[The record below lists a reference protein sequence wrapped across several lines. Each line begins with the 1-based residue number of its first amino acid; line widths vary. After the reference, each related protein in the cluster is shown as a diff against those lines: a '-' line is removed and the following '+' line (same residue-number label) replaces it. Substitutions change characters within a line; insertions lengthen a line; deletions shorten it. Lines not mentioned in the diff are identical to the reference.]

1 MRTFI
6 AIEMPAAVR
15 DLLAD
20 LQQRLDHTLNDAH
33 AGNRVRWTT
42 APNLHLT
49 LRFLGETSDSQRSIV
64 ERELASRLH
73 LQPAFA
79 LGLHQLGCFPNW
91 GRPTIVWGDFTGATG
106 QLASVQA
113 LVETAVRVAGFAA
126 EERPFTPHLTI
137 GRVKKDVTAREQQ
150 QLGEVLQQ
158 AQARSAALMAAPA
171 AQFTVD
177 AVAFVQSELRP
188 SGPVYTTLT
197 SYSLNG

>member
-20 LQQRLDHTLNDAH
+20 LQHRLDHTLNEAQ

-42 APNLHLT
+42 AQNLHLT
-49 LRFLGETSDSQRSIV
+49 LRFLGETSDSQQSIV

-79 LGLHQLGCFPNW
+79 LGLHQLGCFPYW
-91 GRPTIVWGDFTGATG
+91 RRPTIVWVDFSGATG

-137 GRVKKDVTAREQQ
+137 G
-150 QLGEVLQQ
+150 L
-158 AQARSAALMAAPA
+158 
-171 AQFTVD
+171 
-177 AVAFVQSELRP
+177 
-188 SGPVYTTLT
+188 
-197 SYSLNG
+197 SLIHI

>member
-20 LQQRLDHTLNDAH
+20 LQQRLDRTLNDAH

-42 APNLHLT
+42 SQNLHLT
-49 LRFLGETSDSQRSIV
+49 LRFLGETSDGLRPIV
-64 ERELASRLH
+64 ERELASRLQR
-73 LQPAFA
+73 QPAFA
-79 LGLHQLGCFPNW
+79 LGLHQLGSFPHW
-91 GRPTIVWGDFTGATG
+91 RRPAIVWVDFTGATG

-113 LVETAVRVAGFAA
+113 LVETAARTAGFAA

-158 AQARSAALMAAPA
+158 VQARSATLLAAPA

-177 AVAFVQSELRP
+177 AVAFVQSDLRP
-188 SGPVYTTLT
+188 TGPVYTTLT
-197 SYSLNG
+197 SYSLKG